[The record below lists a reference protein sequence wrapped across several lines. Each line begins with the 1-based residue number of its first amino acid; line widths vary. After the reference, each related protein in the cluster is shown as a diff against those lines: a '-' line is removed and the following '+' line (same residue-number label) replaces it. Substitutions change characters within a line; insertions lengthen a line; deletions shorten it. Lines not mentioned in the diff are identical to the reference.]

1 VPEGNQAQSHAPEAG
16 PRPAAANGR
25 ADTAQP
31 TPQSDPGPQIATPAT
46 AAQNHHPGEVG
57 HTATTE
63 LTGSGDA
70 VIEVTRTNWLPAV
83 VHISGNSASE
93 YFAVRTLG
101 TNNVL
106 VMTMEPY
113 DGIRPLDWGGD
124 ESTGF
129 EIWATG
135 PWRIEILPP
144 SAIPTFTG
152 TFNGNG
158 NMVVHFTGTGSLVR
172 DHRKQSTPT
181 LRSSGPQRLRPI
193 PPPRRHNTTYAGE
206 CQISRGPQIFEVQ
219 AIGPWTIT
227 IKITHEF
234 PAGRASYR
242 PLHLAWPR
250 AIEHDNEIASPAV
263 FDDTETAVRAFTAA
277 EPTDSPSSTPVSPD
291 RRPRLAE

>member
-113 DGIRPLDWGGD
+113 DGIRPLDWDGD

-135 PWRIEILPP
+135 PWRIEMLPL

-152 TFNGNG
+152 SFNGNG
-158 NMVVHFTGTGSLVR
+158 NMVVHFTGAGSLATITGNNERQYFEVR
-172 DHRKQSTPT
+172 ALSAY
-181 LRSSGPQRLRPI
+181 GPYRRLVDTTRPY
-193 PPPRRHNTTYAGE
+193 TGE
-206 CQISRGPQIFEVQ
+206 CQISRGPQIFDVQ
-219 AIGPWTIT
+219 AVGPWTIT
-227 IKITHEF
+227 IK
-234 PAGRASYR
+234 
-242 PLHLAWPR
+242 
-250 AIEHDNEIASPAV
+250 
-263 FDDTETAVRAFTAA
+263 
-277 EPTDSPSSTPVSPD
+277 
-291 RRPRLAE
+291 

>member
-193 PPPRRHNTTYAGE
+193 PPPRRHNTTPRRRMPDQPRTSDLRYPGHRTLDHHHQNNPRVPRRTGLLSSLTPCVAESHRTRQRDRIAG
-206 CQISRGPQIFEVQ
+206 SLRRHRNRGPRVHRSRADGF
-219 AIGPWTIT
+219 AIQHSGEP
-227 IKITHEF
+227 
-234 PAGRASYR
+234 R
-242 PLHLAWPR
+242 P
-250 AIEHDNEIASPAV
+250 SPA
-263 FDDTETAVRAFTAA
+263 
-277 EPTDSPSSTPVSPD
+277 PG
-291 RRPRLAE
+291 